1 MGARFLL
8 MAGIAMAAV
17 QAFGAVYYVA
27 TDGSDNNAGTKAK
40 PFASLNKANTV
51 VHAGDTVWV
60 RGGIYDLRDTVFFER
75 YKMTAAIVLTA
86 SGESDERCE
95 PPRGRRHGA

>member
-27 TDGSDNNAGTKAK
+27 TDGNDANAGSKDK
-40 PFASLNKANTV
+40 PFATLNKANAV
-51 VHAGDTVWV
+51 VHAGDTVWI
-60 RGGIYDLRDTVFFER
+60 RGV
-75 YKMTAAIVLTA
+75 A
-86 SGESDERCE
+86 STT
-95 PPRGRRHGA
+95 